1 MSLRDTLARVGRHRP
16 WLWGLA
22 LVFFL
27 LNLALFS
34 TYRVVY
40 AGQVVNLRERLEHR
54 EAELDKLKGQAAELG
69 ALVDRARTTRASLGD
84 LYTHRLA
91 SERIR
96 FTKVA
101 AEIRELARRSGLEPT
116 AITYPSEE
124 IEDYGL
130 VKRLFTFTVT
140 GTYVELRRF
149 INLLEVTPTFITLEQ
164 VGLSGQQGADL
175 QIRLTLA
182 TLFADE
188 QAAQAFGAGQT
199 AQAAQP
205 NQADQTGESGR
216 SGQADQESPQEPA
229 AEGGEGGTT

>member
-1 MSLRDTLARVGRHRP
+1 MSVRDTLVRVGRHRP

-22 LVFFL
+22 LAFFL

-34 TYRVVY
+34 TYRLVY
-40 AGQVVNLRERLEHR
+40 AGQVVNLRERLERR
-54 EAELDKLKGQAAELG
+54 EAELEDLQGRASELEH
-69 ALVDRARTTRASLGD
+69 LVDSARSTRTTLSE

-91 SERIR
+91 SQSIR

-116 AITYPSEE
+116 AVSYPSEE

-130 VKRLFTFTVT
+130 VKRQFTFTVS

-164 VGLSGQQGADL
+164 VGLSGEQGAEL
-175 QIRLTLA
+175 QIRLTLS

-188 QAAQAFGAGQT
+188 DAA
-199 AQAAQP
+199 
-205 NQADQTGESGR
+205 R
-216 SGQADQESPQEPA
+216 A
-229 AEGGEGGTT
+229 AEAQQPVAERGAGGTT

>member
-1 MSLRDTLARVGRHRP
+1 MSLRDTFTKVGRLRP

-22 LVFFL
+22 LAFFL

-34 TYRVVY
+34 TYRIVY
-40 AGQVVNLRERLEHR
+40 AGQVVSLRQRLEHR
-54 EAELDKLKGQAAELG
+54 EAELRDLQAKAAELDK
-69 ALVDRARTTRASLGD
+69 LVESARSTRDTLGD

-101 AEIRELARRSGLEPT
+101 AEVRELARRSGLEPNSMS
-116 AITYPSEE
+116 YPTEE

-130 VKRLFTFTVT
+130 VKRLFTFSVT
-140 GTYVELRRF
+140 GSYVELRRF

-164 VGLSGQQGADL
+164 VGLSGEKGADL
-175 QIRLTLA
+175 QIRLTLS

-188 QAAQAFGAGQT
+188 DEARTLEAEHSAA
-199 AQAAQP
+199 
-205 NQADQTGESGR
+205 
-216 SGQADQESPQEPA
+216 SPPPSPPPPA
-229 AEGGEGGTT
+229 ADENAGGTT